1 MQKKFNTNYPLS
13 IRNRLLN
20 RSVSNYFM
28 SDIYKDYRKDI
39 VKEIVIVVSLVL
51 HFNFF

>member
-1 MQKKFNTNYPLS
+1 
-13 IRNRLLN
+13 
-20 RSVSNYFM
+20 M

-51 HFNFF
+51 HFNFFKSELYKIS